1 MKSNEEGCSSSRQRS
16 ASGSQ
21 RAAWVR
27 SDDDPGTPAEIL
39 HSYSDRN
46 LVSYR
51 ACEDRLPICL
61 HAPAQIDPR
70 QHPILRAPQRA
81 PRCHLATPVAAE
93 ADRSAS
99 RGSDPEHQ
107 LCVCRRRGSQP
118 RPCSRARA
126 MWDSARYVR
135 CRDQR
140 IRSDVLGGARRP
152 RRGLHHLRDR
162 APPNIRRATR
172 HVSTNRPPRDGASAL
187 GDPAETRTHRQA
199 PLSRT

>member
-1 MKSNEEGCSSSRQRS
+1 MRTDAGVHGSGLHPAVNALRGCGRMM
-16 ASGSQ
+16 
-21 RAAWVR
+21 
-27 SDDDPGTPAEIL
+27 TPEPPPEIL

-81 PRCHLATPVAAE
+81 PRWHLATPVAAE

-140 IRSDVLGGARRP
+140 IRSDLARQ
-152 RRGLHHLRDR
+152 R
-162 APPNIRRATR
+162 AP
-172 HVSTNRPPRDGASAL
+172 SSLWPPPFARQSAAEHSSGDAS
-187 GDPAETRTHRQA
+187 RQHE
-199 PLSRT
+199 